1 MPQLLPH
8 AEIETGPEDL
18 TILRTFLVQMLATKG
33 ADETIAVVLA
43 LVARLMRNEAKL
55 TGKLKALLRGHARG
69 GTEQF
74 GSAQLQLW
82 KDALDEAAADEDEA
96 KPEAAPEPK
105 VKPKR
110 LALPASLP
118 HRNVKLE
125 VEPNLRICASCGAN
139 KVCIGHEK
147 SEVLELHPARFE
159 VIVYER
165 EELACP
171 DACPG
176 SVVVAPAV
184 VKPLDGG
191 IPGPGLLADI
201 VIRKAT
207 DHTPINRILAIY
219 RRLGVDLP
227 EGTVYGWW
235 DQVGNKLRPLA
246 EAIWLMVLAS
256 HLAQADDTGMRVLD
270 KDTPDGSRFGHM
282 WGILGDGKWARYRF
296 TKTWKGDEMA
306 KFLGARSGWL
316 QGDGYAG
323 YEQLYRKEC
332 PCIEVGC
339 WSHARRYFVKA
350 EDGGDKRARRPLA
363 IIGELFA
370 VEKEAKGL
378 PHEARLALRQARS
391 RPILDRLWKCFD
403 GLASTTTPKSPL
415 GKAHTYLTNQREA
428 LMRFLE
434 DGRLPLEN
442 NACELLMRHVAV
454 GRKNWLFC
462 GSDKGA
468 ERLADIYTV
477 LVTAKLHGADI
488 AQGLA
493 FVFDQ
498 LGRRSF
504 TVEEARE
511 LLPDRW
517 PKAQTD
523 FGRAPAE
530 RVRPPPL
537 AVPIAQSA

>member
-1 MPQLLPH
+1 M
-8 AEIETGPEDL
+8 ETGPEDL
-18 TILRTFLVQMLATKG
+18 TVLATFLTKMLATKG
-33 ADETIAVVLA
+33 GEETIQAVLA

-55 TGKLKALLRGHARG
+55 NGKLKAMLRGHAG
-69 GTEQF
+69 GGSEQF
-74 GSAQLQLW
+74 GSAQLKLW
-82 KDALDEAAADEDEA
+82 NDALDEAIGDDDDEDE
-96 KPEAAPEPK
+96 PEAAPKPK
-105 VKPKR
+105 GKPKR

-125 VEPNLRICASCGAN
+125 VEPNLRICSRCGAN
-139 KVCIGHEK
+139 KVCIGHEN
-147 SEVLELHPARFE
+147 SEVLELQPARFE

-165 EELACP
+165 ETLACP
-171 DACPG
+171 EACPG
-176 SVVVAPAV
+176 SVVTAPPV

-207 DHTPINRILAIY
+207 DHIAINRIQGIY

-227 EGTVYGWW
+227 EGTLYGWW
-235 DQVGNKLRPLA
+235 DQVGEKLRPLA
-246 EAIWLMVLAS
+246 EAIWMMVLGS
-256 HLAQADDTGMRVLD
+256 HLAQADDTGVRVLD
-270 KDTPDGSRFGHM
+270 KDTPDGSRRGHM
-282 WGILGDGKWARYRF
+282 WGILGDRKWARYRF
-296 TKTWKGDEMA
+296 TKTWAGDEMA
-306 KFLGARSGWL
+306 KFLGDRTGWL
-316 QGDGYAG
+316 QGDGYTG

-350 EDGGDKRARRPLA
+350 EDGGDKRARRPLT

-370 VEKEAKGL
+370 VDKEAKDL
-378 PHEARLALRQARS
+378 PHEERLALRQARS
-391 RPILDRLWKCFD
+391 RPILERLWKCID
-403 GLASTTTPKSPL
+403 SLGSTTTPRSPL
-415 GKAHTYLTNQREA
+415 GKAHTYLTNQRRA
-428 LMRFLE
+428 LERFLE
-434 DGRLPLEN
+434 DGQLPLDN

-454 GRKNWLFC
+454 GRKNWLHC

-477 LVTAKLHGADI
+477 LVTAKLQGADL
-488 AQGLA
+488 AKGLA

-523 FGRAPAE
+523 FGRASVE
-530 RVRPPPL
+530 RVQPQPA
-537 AVPIAQSA
+537 AVQIAASA